1 MESLIDHIFRPLQQI
16 FTRTVG
22 YILFCD
28 YYVGQLRAEARW
40 LKSQRDDVRKEVSLA
55 ERQGMEATN
64 LVSQWLDAAASL
76 LLRAD
81 GIIAEL
87 PREGAGGSSL
97 GRRAAYRL
105 SKRADDA
112 RAEALT
118 LLEQR
123 STFERVA
130 DAPVFIRTEMLPV
143 APPLIGLDALLARL
157 GDVFQEDAGSGV
169 IGIYGMP
176 GVGKTT
182 LLRHFNNTF
191 LSAVAVSMDIH
202 LVIYVEVT
210 EHYSA
215 AAVQRA
221 IGARLGLRWDDE
233 RTTREKALSLFAYL
247 HKWNFVLLL
256 DDVWEPLNLAEIG
269 VPVPGCQCQGRSKV
283 LLTTRLEQV
292 CDQMDVATKIKV
304 ECLNGN
310 DSWEL
315 FQHKVGNVL
324 SRETRPLA
332 QAMVSRCG
340 GLPLALV
347 TVGRAMACKRLTQ
360 EWDHSMAELSLAPWR
375 LEGLVASLLAS
386 LKRSYDSLWND
397 SLRSCLLYSSLFTG
411 EMPKESLVECLIGEG
426 LVSDFIADD
435 MDNLYNKGHYMLG
448 ILVTSSLLEED
459 GDYHVKMHPMVRA
472 MALWAAT
479 DCGKRES
486 KWLVRTGLETSAAL
500 RAEKWTNAE
509 RISLTR
515 TDIHELKEAPTC
527 PVLKT
532 LLLQSNRFLGRICH
546 GFFAFM
552 PCLRLL
558 DLSDTQLSAL
568 PSEINLLVTL
578 QYLCLN
584 NTIIH
589 SLPDGIGALV
599 NLRFLLL
606 SRVPVQNISV
616 GVLNPLTALQVLCMD
631 RCYSSWIDVNNREVE
646 SGSSRKKTRR
656 QPRQGINLCE
666 LERLKSLHILDIAVQ
681 TLHTLEKLS
690 LSPHL
695 AERLRNLHIEDC
707 SELKILRFSP
717 WNIWSWRHM
726 NKLKGI
732 NITGCCNLEDVFFA
746 GGEYSSEQLCS
757 SDSVINM
764 RRIDVPHA
772 PMDIDNWSHALTLTK
787 RLNNSRLKSLE
798 RAKPVTLLPSL
809 QTVVLHDL
817 PKAKLVWQGGSPEHL
832 CSLSISSCNGLEQL
846 VYFKEDERVAG
857 EVVSRQE
864 PLVQTMFPNLKELK
878 LRDLL
883 NMKRISPKHIT
894 VDFPNLEKLRVVGCN
909 RLTKLRLVAGSLREL
924 QCAQSWWNTLEWD
937 NENDKSA
944 FSSYLVDSLQ

>member
-1 MESLIDHIFRPLQQI
+1 M
-16 FTRTVG
+16 
-22 YILFCD
+22 
-28 YYVGQLRAEARW
+28 
-40 LKSQRDDVRKEVSLA
+40 RKEVSLA

-64 LVSQWLDAAASL
+64 LVSQWLDAVASL

-81 GIIAEL
+81 DIVAEL

-112 RAEALT
+112 RAEIVT

-130 DAPVFIRTEMLPV
+130 DAPVFVRTEMLPV
-143 APPLIGLDALLARL
+143 TTPLIGLDALLARL
-157 GDVFQEDAGSGV
+157 GDAFQVDAGSGV

-182 LLRHFNNTF
+182 LLRHFNNTS

-233 RTTREKALSLFAYL
+233 RTTKEKALALFAYL

-269 VPVPGCQCQGRSKV
+269 VPVPGRQGRSKV

-292 CDQMDVATKIKV
+292 CDQMDVAMKIKV
-304 ECLNGN
+304 ECLDGN
-310 DSWEL
+310 HSWEL
-315 FQHKVGNVL
+315 FEHKVGNVL

-340 GLPLALV
+340 GLPLALI
-347 TVGRAMACKRLTQ
+347 TVARAMACKRLTQ
-360 EWDHSMAELSLAPWR
+360 EWDHSMSVLNLAPWK
-375 LEGLVASLLAS
+375 LEGLDVGLLTS
-386 LKRSYDSLWND
+386 LKRSYDSLRDD
-397 SLRSCLLYSSLFTG
+397 SLRSCLLYSSLFRG
-411 EMPKESLVECLIGEG
+411 ELLKESLVECLIGEG
-426 LVSDFIADD
+426 FVSDFTADD

-448 ILVTSSLLEED
+448 ILVTSSLLEAG
-459 GDYHVKMHPMVRA
+459 GDYHHVKMHPMVRA

-479 DCGKRES
+479 DCGKMQDR
-486 KWLVRTGLETSAAL
+486 WLVRTGLQTSAAP

-509 RISLTR
+509 RVSLTR
-515 TDIHELKEAPTC
+515 TDIHELNEAPTC
-527 PVLKT
+527 SILKT

-546 GFFAFM
+546 GFFASM

-558 DLSDTQLSAL
+558 DLSDTQLAAL

-578 QYLCLN
+578 HYLCLN
-584 NTIIH
+584 NTIIR

-606 SRVPVQNISV
+606 SKVPVQNIAA

-631 RCYSSWIDVNNREVE
+631 RCYSSWIDVDSREVE
-646 SGSSRKKTRR
+646 SGSSRKKIRR
-656 QPRQGINLCE
+656 QPREGVNLRE
-666 LERLKSLHILDIAVQ
+666 LESLKSLHILDIAVQ
-681 TLHTLEKLS
+681 TFYSLDKLS

-695 AERLRNLHIEDC
+695 AGHLRNLHIEDC
-707 SELKILRFSP
+707 GELRTLLFSP
-717 WNIWSWRHM
+717 SSLWEYMS
-726 NKLKGI
+726 KLKGI
-732 NITGCCNLEDVFFA
+732 NIAGCCNLEKVLVV
-746 GGEYSSEQLCS
+746 GGEYSGQQLSS
-757 SDSVINM
+757 SDSVVNM
-764 RRIDVPHA
+764 KRLEVPTE
-772 PMDIDNWSHALTLTK
+772 PVDIDNLFRSITVSNTK
-787 RLNNSRLKSLE
+787 KAIRAKSLE

-809 QTVVLHDL
+809 QSIILHDL
-817 PKAKLVWQGGSPEHL
+817 PKAKIVWQGGNLEHL
-832 CSLSISSCNGLEQL
+832 CSLTISSCSSFEQL
-846 VYFKEDERVAG
+846 LYLIEDKRMPG
-857 EVVSRQE
+857 EEASRQQS
-864 PLVQTMFPNLKELK
+864 LTKSIFPNLKELE
-878 LRDLL
+878 LQDLP
-883 NMKRISPKHIT
+883 NMKSISPQHIT
-894 VDFPNLEKLRVVGCN
+894 IDFPNLEKLKVVRCS
-909 RLTKLRLVAGSLREL
+909 KLKKLKLVAGSLREL
-924 QCAQSWWNTLEWD
+924 RCEQSWWNMLEWD
-937 NENDKSA
+937 NENHKSA
-944 FSSYLVDSLQ
+944 FSPSVKSLH

>member
-1 MESLIDHIFRPLQQI
+1 MESLIEYIFRPLQQI

-64 LVSQWLDAAASL
+64 LVSQWLDAVASL

-81 GIIAEL
+81 EIVAEF
-87 PREGAGGSSL
+87 PREGAAGGSSL

-112 RAEALT
+112 RAEVVT
-118 LLEQR
+118 LVEQR
-123 STFERVA
+123 SNFERVA
-130 DAPVFIRTEMLPV
+130 DAPVFVRTDMLPV
-143 APPLIGLDALLARL
+143 TTLLIGLDALLARL
-157 GDVFQEDAGSGV
+157 GDAFKEDAGSGV

-233 RTTREKALSLFAYL
+233 RTTKEKALALFTYL

-256 DDVWEPLNLAEIG
+256 DDVWEPLNLAELG
-269 VPVPGCQCQGRSKV
+269 VPVPGCQGRSKV
-283 LLTTRLEQV
+283 LLATRLEQV
-292 CDQMDVATKIKV
+292 CDQMDVAAKIKL
-304 ECLNGN
+304 ECLNGD
-310 DSWEL
+310 DSWKL

-324 SRETRPLA
+324 SRETKPLA

-340 GLPLALV
+340 GLPLALI
-347 TVGRAMACKRLTQ
+347 TVARAMACKRLTQ
-360 EWDHSMAELSLAPWR
+360 EWDHSMSVLNLAPWN
-375 LEGLVASLLAS
+375 LEGLKAGLLAS
-386 LKRSYDSLWND
+386 LKRSYDSLHND

-411 EMPKESLVECLIGEG
+411 DLLKESLVECLIGEG
-426 LVSDFIADD
+426 FVSDFTADD
-435 MDNLYNKGHYMLG
+435 MENLYNKGHYMLG
-448 ILVTSSLLEED
+448 ILVTSSLLEA
-459 GDYHVKMHPMVRA
+459 GSDYHVKMHPMVRA

-479 DCGKRES
+479 DCGS
-486 KWLVRTGLETSAAL
+486 MQDKWLVRTGLETSAAP

-515 TDIHELKEAPTC
+515 TDIHELNEAPTC
-527 PVLKT
+527 SILKT
-532 LLLQSNRFLGRICH
+532 LLLRSNRFLGRICH

-552 PCLRLL
+552 PCIRLL

-568 PSEINLLVTL
+568 PSEINMLVTL

-584 NTIIH
+584 NTIIRT
-589 SLPDGIGALV
+589 LPDGIGALV

-606 SRVPVQNISV
+606 SKVPVQNIAV
-616 GVLNPLTALQVLCMD
+616 GVLKPLTALQVLCMD
-631 RCYSSWIDVNNREVE
+631 RCYSSWIDVDNREVE
-646 SGSSRKKTRR
+646 SGSSTKKIRR
-656 QPRQGINLCE
+656 QHRQGVNLRE
-666 LERLKSLHILDIAVQ
+666 LETLKSLHILDIAVQ
-681 TLHTLEKLS
+681 TQYSLWKLS

-695 AERLRNLHIEDC
+695 AERLRYLHIQDC
-707 SELKILRFSP
+707 SELDILQFSP
-717 WNIWSWRHM
+717 RSNLWRHM

-732 NITGCCNLEDVFFA
+732 NITGCGNLEDVLIA
-746 GGEYSSEQLCS
+746 GGEYRYSSEQLSS
-757 SDSVINM
+757 SDSLVSM
-764 RRIDVPHA
+764 RRIDVPHE
-772 PMDIDNWSHALTLTK
+772 PVDIDNWSRTLTLTK
-787 RLNNSRLKSLE
+787 KMNTIRLKSLE
-798 RAKPVTLLPSL
+798 RAKPVALLPSL

-817 PKAKLVWQGGSPEHL
+817 PKAKLVWQGGSLEHL
-832 CSLSISSCNGLEQL
+832 CSLSISSCNRLEQL
-846 VYFKEDERVAG
+846 VYFSEDKRVAD
-857 EVVSRQE
+857 EVVSRQR
-864 PLVQTMFPNLKELK
+864 PLFETIFPSLKELE
-878 LRDLL
+878 LQDLP
-883 NMKRISPKHIT
+883 NMKSISPQHVTI
-894 VDFPNLEKLRVVGCN
+894 DFPNLEKMEVVRCN
-909 RLTKLRLVAGSLREL
+909 KLKKLKLVAGSLREL
-924 QCAQSWWNTLEWD
+924 HCEQSWWNTLEWD
-937 NENDKSA
+937 NENHKSA
-944 FSSYLVDSLQ
+944 FSPSVKSLH